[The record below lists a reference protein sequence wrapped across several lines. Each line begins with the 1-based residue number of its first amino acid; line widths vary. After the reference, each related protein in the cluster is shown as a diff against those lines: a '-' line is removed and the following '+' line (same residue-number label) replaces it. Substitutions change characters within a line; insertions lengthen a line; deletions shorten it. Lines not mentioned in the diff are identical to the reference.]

1 MEKKPQAPSHKNK
14 MQFNFISEFSS
25 AENENMAS
33 LFIEIKKTT

>member
-14 MQFNFISEFSS
+14 MLQFNFISEFSS

-33 LFIEIKKTT
+33 LFIEIKTT